1 MNSLSLFDRYRIGT
15 LPLKKPHRHGSHD
28 PGARPAARKYP
39 LRADGEILPPA
50 RQRRIDRHG
59 GDANLS

>member
-15 LPLKKPHRHGSHD
+15 LPLKNRIVMAPMTRARALQ
-28 PGARPAARKYP
+28 PGNI
-39 LRADGEILPPA
+39 LRADGRILPPA